1 MKLSSFDYDLPKEL
15 IAKRPSRPRDS
26 SRLLVVNK
34 QTKKVVITKFNKIV
48 DYLSP
53 DDLMIFN
60 DTKVNPVLLNV
71 EDDKNKKREIL
82 LEKKLNNRT
91 WSVLTKNPTKTKI
104 IFSDNSTGA
113 LDYINNKWQL
123 SFDSDAIELIEKYG
137 KMPIPPYITR
147 DSDDFDKIDYQTIFA
162 SQPGSI
168 AAPTAGLHF
177 SKELIN
183 LIKNK
188 GVDLEYITLHVGL
201 GTFLPIKSDTISNHL
216 MHKEAFFVDKKLVE
230 KIEKRNKRIISV
242 GTTTVRA
249 LESIATNRNLAGQ
262 WSETDLFIKE
272 GFKFNF
278 TDSLLTNF
286 HLPKSTLLVLVSAF
300 LGQELTMKCYEIAVK
315 ERFRFYSYGDAMFI
329 INS

>member
-1 MKLSSFDYDLPKEL
+1 MKLSSFDYHLPKEL

-123 SFDSDAIELIEKYG
+123 SFDSDAFELIEKYG
-137 KMPIPPYITR
+137 KMPIPPYIKR

-162 SQPGSI
+162 SQSGSI